1 MCRHLHLPL
10 QSGSDRTLARMRRE
24 YTVADYLA
32 VVDALRARLPDLA
45 LTTDIIVGFPG
56 ETDEDFR
63 ATVRALETIEFDN
76 IYAFKYSRRPR
87 TEALSLDGHV
97 ENPELDR
104 RLQEVLAV
112 QRPITYR
119 KNQAFRGRVVEVLV
133 EGPSKTDRSRLAGR
147 TSSNRTVNFDGPAS
161 LIGEMVSLQ
170 VTQVKANSLEG
181 SWRS

>member
-1 MCRHLHLPL
+1 
-10 QSGSDRTLARMRRE
+10 
-24 YTVADYLA
+24 
-32 VVDALRARLPDLA
+32 
-45 LTTDIIVGFPG
+45 
-56 ETDEDFR
+56 
-63 ATVRALETIEFDN
+63 
-76 IYAFKYSRRPR
+76 
-87 TEALSLDGHV
+87 V